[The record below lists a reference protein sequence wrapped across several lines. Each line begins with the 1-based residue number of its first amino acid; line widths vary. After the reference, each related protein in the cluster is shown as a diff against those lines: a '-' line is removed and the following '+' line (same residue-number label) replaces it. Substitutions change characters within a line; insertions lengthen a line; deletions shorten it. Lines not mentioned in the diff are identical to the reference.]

1 VKKKSLAAGLVL
13 ATAAASSL
21 AQSNLQIYGSVDAGL
36 DFISNVGGSSL
47 GALNTG
53 RRSPDRFGF
62 RGVEDLGGGLGAF
75 FRLES
80 GINLDTGS
88 FTRTDVAFN
97 RYALVGLEHRGVG
110 SLSLGHM
117 PDFMYEYLAP
127 LSNAVPGLSASF
139 SPGNLDN
146 LANQFQLDNAIKF
159 ESADFGGFQAG
170 AMYGFG
176 EVPNSSSKSERYAA
190 GVQYRNEALRVGLA
204 YSMFHNR
211 TADVRGLFGLNTLL
225 GQTIAPGAQFNADRF
240 RTEGIGASYAIGRF
254 TPHVLVTDVSLGNA
268 VGRTSLRNVEAGVN
282 IDPFGDH
289 LNVIGISGAHSTF
302 TDRTFNQVN
311 LFASHLLSKRTQV
324 YVGINHQHAK
334 GAGATAGLFG
344 YGRSSDGNQTVYRV
358 GFQNQF

>member
-1 VKKKSLAAGLVL
+1 MKKKSLAAGLAL
-13 ATAAASSL
+13 AAAATSSL
-21 AQSNLQIYGSVDAGL
+21 AQSNLQLYGSVDAGL
-36 DFISNVGGSSL
+36 DFISNVGGSSM

-80 GINLDTGS
+80 GINLDTGG

-97 RYALVGLEHRGVG
+97 RYALVGLEHRRVG
-110 SLSLGHM
+110 SVSLGHM

-146 LANQFQLDNAIKF
+146 LANQFQIDNAIKF

-176 EVPNSSSKSERYAA
+176 EVPNDSSKSQRYAA

-225 GQTIAPGAQFNADRF
+225 GQAIAPGAQFNADRF

-254 TPHVLVTDVSLGNA
+254 TPHVLFTDVSLGNT
-268 VGRTSLRNVEAGVN
+268 VGRTSLRNIEAGVN
-282 IDPFGDH
+282 IDPLGDH

-344 YGRSSDGNQTVYRV
+344 YGRSTDANQTVYRV
-358 GFQNQF
+358 GIQNQF